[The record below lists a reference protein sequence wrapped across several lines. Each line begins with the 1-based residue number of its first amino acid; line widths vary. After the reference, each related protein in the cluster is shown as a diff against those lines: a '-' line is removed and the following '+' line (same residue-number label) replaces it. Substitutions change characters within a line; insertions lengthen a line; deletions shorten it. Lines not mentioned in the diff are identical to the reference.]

1 MSDQLT
7 ERPVPLS
14 DTGIIFADAPDWES
28 VASRFPDTGD
38 AAPKYTAIIDLGS
51 GSARAVV
58 MQVNPGG
65 GIEIVAQQRVNL
77 NLMSHIDDKGALDE
91 SGVASAVDALED
103 FALLAGGYGVQTIH
117 AVGTAALRES
127 GNAAAIIDAAVNRF
141 DIPLRIIDGSDEA
154 AYCFIG
160 AIHGLPASDGILAD
174 IGGGSMEIVRF
185 SERAMCWSVSL
196 PLGSLRI
203 ANQFHLTDLAGAEDV
218 HAAYEYVHATL
229 AAAGVPRL
237 EDGDVLVGS
246 GGSVRLLSRL
256 LRGVEPYPIIRM
268 HGYEMDAGSLAGLT
282 RELTAASLSERAGIN
297 GMNPERGHSI
307 VGGAIA
313 GHALSQYTGAESMIV
328 SGQGLREG
336 LARSPE
342 PLPTDWPVSVPP
354 LAAVRMA
361 SLVDLVGRFV
371 PRFSQR
377 GKRRAALARSLGAS
391 VWGTQNRRVCDALEC
406 AAFVL
411 DIGNAMDFYNRANR
425 TASVIVRTDLPGFTH
440 EESAFLAAIL
450 LATERRKLPPRFRR
464 SRLLSRDDVKL
475 IGQAAVALTVIDEL
489 DSRLPYGCSASQ
501 VRFIRQNG
509 MLVVTTPSWSRTA
522 GENVRERWLEE
533 FGEEIDFVRCES

>member
-1 MSDQLT
+1 MRNRPIKQ
-7 ERPVPLS
+7 PVPFS
-14 DTGIIFADAPDWES
+14 DTGIIFAEALDWES
-28 VASRFPDTGD
+28 VASNLPISGDTG
-38 AAPKYTAIIDLGS
+38 AKYTAVIDLGS

-77 NLMSHIDDKGALDE
+77 NLMSHIDDHGALDE

-103 FALLAGGYGVQTIH
+103 FALLAAGYGIEAIH

-127 GNAAAIIDAAVNRF
+127 GNAAAIIDTAVNRF
-141 DIPLRIIDGSDEA
+141 GIPLRIIDGADEA

-160 AIHGLPASDGILAD
+160 AIHGLPVSDGILAD

-185 SERAMCWSVSL
+185 SERVMRWSVSL

-203 ANQFHLTDLAGAEDV
+203 ANQFHLTDLAEAEDV
-218 HAAYEYVHATL
+218 HAAYEFIHATL

-237 EDGDVLVGS
+237 KDGDALVGS

-256 LRGVEPYPIIRM
+256 LRGREPYPIIRM
-268 HGYEMDAGSLAGLT
+268 HGYEMDASSLAELA
-282 RELTAASLSERAGIN
+282 RELTAVSLRERAGIN

-307 VGGAIA
+307 TGGAIA
-313 GHALSQYTGAESMIV
+313 AHALSQYTGADSIMV

-336 LARSPE
+336 LARLPG
-342 PLPTDWPVSVPP
+342 PLPWDCPVSVPS
-354 LAAVRMA
+354 LAAIRMA

-391 VWGTQNRRVCDALEC
+391 VWGAQNRRVCDALEC

-411 DIGNAMDFYNRANR
+411 DIGNAMDFYNRSNR

-440 EESAFLAAIL
+440 KESAFLAAIL
-450 LATERRKLPPRFRR
+450 LASERKKLPPRFRR
-464 SRLLSRDDVKL
+464 SRLLNRDDVKL
-475 IGQAAVALTVIDEL
+475 ISQAAVALTVIDEL
-489 DSRLPYGCSASQ
+489 DSRLPHGRSASR
-501 VRFIRQNG
+501 VRFVRQDG

-522 GENVRERWLEE
+522 GESVRQRWREE